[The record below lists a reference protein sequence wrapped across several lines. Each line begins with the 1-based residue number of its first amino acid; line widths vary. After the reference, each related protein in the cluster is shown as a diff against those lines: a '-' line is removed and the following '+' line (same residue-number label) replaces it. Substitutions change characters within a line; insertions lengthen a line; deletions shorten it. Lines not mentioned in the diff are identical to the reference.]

1 MPLSRRT
8 GWVALAVAIV
18 AAFAVASILLFG
30 RTDAT
35 SRLMRS
41 AASSPVRPIEGR
53 LTGVAYTPRKS
64 TIDESDLASLHAAAA
79 AFLSGRDREPHA
91 SAIALLLYG
100 KSAEAVDRLERLTK
114 LHANDPN
121 VWSDLA
127 AARLQAGSVLNDP
140 RTIGRALVA
149 SNRALELQP
158 AHETA
163 LFNRALALDAL
174 GLRFASADAWRRYVA
189 ADPGSAWSNE
199 ARQRQAAADQPT
211 RDVLWK
217 QDRVRLEHAA
227 DRGDRQEVERV
238 VARFPQQSRGT
249 GESLNLGAWGSAYLA
264 GQTSEATRFLARVRM
279 IAIALKKTNGDSL
292 LAEAMRAID
301 AADEESLKQTAVGA
315 RAYGK
320 ARDDLA
326 HRRLAEALH
335 GFTEAERAFAAVRN
349 PMGLVASYYRGNTL
363 ATLGDAD
370 AAEKIAVQLKP
381 RIEPGFRSLRAHV
394 LWLRAQLK
402 TDAGRHYDAFV
413 AIRNAREAF
422 EKLGEIDNADR
433 LRTGEAGMLARL
445 GREREAW
452 DFGRLALA
460 GAAASGRWDLVETSI
475 EGIAREAVDGPDRDI
490 ARALFDVQV
499 HAPSALPL
507 MRFNGLLWLA
517 YLDEQTMDRRP
528 DTSAARAAAAKI
540 PDPKQRADAIDELRL
555 AEALAA
561 GKNDPAS
568 AEQMMGE
575 VIDYRTRVGLLPYL
589 PAIHVQRAHLRKTL
603 ARSAEAEQDLRAAID
618 LIESRRGGIQDDRS
632 RDAFLGR
639 SVDAYEELGELLLA
653 REDWKG
659 AFEISERARARVL
672 LDHVG
677 RDAMSLAD
685 IVSATPVTTVG
696 SHYTTFATHTLLV
709 VIEQGRATHYVIDVS
724 RTELTELR
732 DRLVKDPESTPVARR
747 LYDLLIAPLRDRLA
761 PDRVLVIAPDDTT
774 YGIPFAALRE
784 PGGRFLIEETAIALA
799 PAGAAISADSQFLD
813 PRRAKIAII
822 ADPAF
827 SPALFP
833 RLERLPA
840 ARDDAKTLTSG
851 FAQATSLVAERATL
865 RAFAAAAQDSDAVHI
880 AAHAFSSSRDASL
893 SLIALAQEQGDA
905 GVLYLQD
912 IEALRLHHR
921 PLVVLAGCKTGAFGG
936 GNGSIR
942 SLAHAFLGAGSRAV
956 LATLWNVQDDRTSEL
971 TKNFYR
977 NLAEGATFPAAL
989 REAQLAAIRSQEYFD
1004 WAGFQLHVGVA
1015 GNSPVRTSH

>member
-18 AAFAVASILLFG
+18 AAFAMASILLFG
-30 RTDAT
+30 RIDAT
-35 SRLMRS
+35 SRLLRS
-41 AASSPVRPIEGR
+41 AASSPERPIEGR
-53 LTGVAYTPRKS
+53 LTGVSYAPRKG
-64 TIDESDLASLHAAAA
+64 TIPESDLASLHAVAA
-79 AFLSGRDREPHA
+79 AFLSEHDREPHA
-91 SAIALLLYG
+91 SAVALLLYG
-100 KSAEAVDRLERLTK
+100 KPAEAVDQLERLTK

-140 RTIGRALVA
+140 RTVALALVA

-158 AHETA
+158 AHEAA

-174 GLRFASADAWRRYVA
+174 GLRFASADAWRLYVA

-211 RDVLWK
+211 REVLWK
-217 QDRVRLEHAA
+217 QDRIRLEQAA
-227 DRGDRQEVERV
+227 DRGDQQEVERV
-238 VARFPQQSRGT
+238 VACFPQQSRGT
-249 GESLNLGAWGSAYLA
+249 GESLNLGAWGNAYVA
-264 GQTSEATRFLARVRM
+264 GQTSEATRLLARVRM
-279 IAIALKKTNGDSL
+279 IAIALQKANGDSL
-292 LAEAMRAID
+292 LAETMRAID
-301 AADEESLKQTAVGA
+301 AADEGSLKQTAVGA

-326 HRRLAEALH
+326 HRRLAEALRE
-335 GFTEAERAFAAVRN
+335 FTEAERAFATVHN
-349 PMGLVASYYRGNTL
+349 PMELVASYYRGNVL
-363 ATLGDAD
+363 ATLGDAQT
-370 AAEKIAVQLKP
+370 AEKIAARLEP

-394 LWLRAQLK
+394 LWLRGQLT

-422 EKLGEIDNADR
+422 ERLGEIDNADR

-475 EGIAREAVDGPDRDI
+475 EGIAREEVDGPDRDI

-517 YLDEQTMDRRP
+517 YLDEQTTDRRP

-540 PDPKQRADAIDELRL
+540 PDPKQRADAIDDLRL
-555 AEALAA
+555 AEALTA
-561 GKNDPAS
+561 KNNDPAS

-589 PAIHVQRAHLRKTL
+589 PAIYVQRAHLRRTL
-603 ARSAEAEQDLRAAID
+603 ARPAEAEQDLRAAIE
-618 LIESRRGGIQDDRS
+618 LIESRRGGIQDNRS

-639 SVDAYEELGELLLA
+639 SADAYEELGDLLLA
-653 REDWKG
+653 RGDWKG

-672 LDHVG
+672 LDRVE
-677 RDAMSLAD
+677 RDPMSLAD
-685 IVSATPVTTVG
+685 IVAATPITIVG
-696 SHYTTFATHTLLV
+696 AHYTTFATHTLLV
-709 VIEQGRATHYVIDVS
+709 VIERGQAIHYVIDVS
-724 RTELTELR
+724 RTELADLR
-732 DRLVKDPESTPVARR
+732 DRLVKDPESVPVSRR
-747 LYDLLIAPLRDRLA
+747 LYNLLIAPLHDRLA
-761 PDRVLVIAPDDTT
+761 PDRVLIIAPDDTT

-784 PGGRFLIEETAIALA
+784 PGGRFLIEETTVALA
-799 PAGAAISADSQFLD
+799 PAGAAIAAEPPLLVPS
-813 PRRAKIAII
+813 RAKIAVI

-833 RLERLPA
+833 HLERLPE
-840 ARDDAKTLTSG
+840 ARDDAKTLTSQ
-851 FAQATSLVAERATL
+851 FAQTTSLVAESATR
-865 RAFAAAAQDSDAVHI
+865 RAFAAAAEDSDAVHI
-880 AAHAFSSSRDASL
+880 AAHAFSSRRDASL
-893 SLIALAQEQGDA
+893 SLIALAPEQGDA
-905 GVLYLQD
+905 GLLYLQD
-912 IEALRLHHR
+912 IEALRLDHH
-921 PLVVLAGCKTGAFGG
+921 PLVVLAGCETGAFGG

-977 NLAEGATFPAAL
+977 HLAVGATLPAAL
-989 REAQLAAIRSQEYFD
+989 REAQLAAIRSQEGVD
-1004 WAGFQLHVGVA
+1004 WAAFQLHVGVA
-1015 GNSPVRTSH
+1015 GNSQVSTSH

>member
-1 MPLSRRT
+1 M
-8 GWVALAVAIV
+8 
-18 AAFAVASILLFG
+18 
-30 RTDAT
+30 
-35 SRLMRS
+35 
-41 AASSPVRPIEGR
+41 RPIEGR
-53 LTGVAYTPRKS
+53 LTGISYAPRKS
-64 TIDESDLASLHAAAA
+64 TIAESDLASLHAVAA
-79 AFLSGRDREPHA
+79 AFLSEHDREPHA
-91 SAIALLLYG
+91 SAVALLLFG
-100 KSAEAVDRLERLTK
+100 KPAEAVDRLERLTK
-114 LHANDPN
+114 LHADDPN

-127 AARLQAGSVLNDP
+127 AARLQAGSVSDDP
-140 RTIGRALVA
+140 KTIALALVA

-158 AHETA
+158 AHEAA

-174 GLRFASADAWRRYVA
+174 GLRFASADAWRLYVA
-189 ADPGSAWSNE
+189 TDPGSAWSNE
-199 ARQRQAAADQPT
+199 ARQRQTAADQPT

-249 GESLNLGAWGSAYLA
+249 GESLNLGAWGGAYLA
-264 GQTSEATRFLARVRM
+264 GQTSEATRLLARVRM
-279 IAIALKKTNGDSL
+279 IAIALQEANGDSL

-301 AADEESLKQTAVGA
+301 AADEQALKQTAIGA

-326 HRRLAEALH
+326 HRRLSEALR
-335 GFTEAERAFAAVRN
+335 GFTEAERAFASGRN
-349 PMGLVASYYRGNTL
+349 PMEFVASYYRGNTL

-370 AAEKIAVQLKP
+370 AAEKIAAQLEP

-394 LWLRAQLK
+394 LWLGAQLT

-422 EKLGEIDNADR
+422 EKLGEIDNAAR

-452 DFGRLALA
+452 DCGRLALA
-460 GAAASGRWDLVETSI
+460 GAAAAGRWDLVETSI
-475 EGIAREAVDGPDRDI
+475 EGIAREEVDGPDRDI

-517 YLDEQTMDRRP
+517 YLDEQTTDRRP
-528 DTSAARAAAAKI
+528 DTSAARSAAAKI
-540 PDPKQRADAIDELRL
+540 PDAKQRADAIDELRL

-561 GKNDPAS
+561 RKYDPAS

-575 VIDYRTRVGLLPYL
+575 VIDYRTRAGLLPYL
-589 PAIHVQRAHLRKTL
+589 PAIHVQRAQLRRTL
-603 ARSAEAEQDLRAAID
+603 ARPAEAEQDLRAAIK

-639 SVDAYEELGELLLA
+639 SADAYEELGDLLLA
-653 REDWKG
+653 RGDWKG

-672 LDHVG
+672 LDHVE

-685 IVSATPVTTVG
+685 IVAATPITTVG
-696 SHYTTFATHTLLV
+696 AHYTTFATHTLLV
-709 VIEQGRATHYVIDVS
+709 VIERGRATHYVIDVG
-724 RTELTELR
+724 RKELADLR
-732 DRLVKDPESTPVARR
+732 DRLVKDPQSVPVSRR
-747 LYDLLIAPLRDRLA
+747 LYNLIIAPLHDRLA

-784 PGGRFLIEETAIALA
+784 PGGRYLIEETTIALA
-799 PAGAAISADSQFLD
+799 PAGAAIAADPPMLVPS
-813 PRRAKIAII
+813 RAKIAVI

-827 SPALFP
+827 SPTLFP

-840 ARDDAKTLTSG
+840 ARDDANTVPSG
-851 FAQATSLVAERATL
+851 FAQATSLVAESATR
-865 RAFAAAAQDSDAVHI
+865 RAFAAAARDSDAVHI

-893 SLIALAQEQGDA
+893 SLIALAPEQGDA
-905 GVLYLQD
+905 GLLYLRD
-912 IEALRLHHR
+912 IEALRLDHH
-921 PLVVLAGCKTGAFGG
+921 PLVVLAGCETGAFGG

-977 NLAEGATFPAAL
+977 HLAAGATLPAAL
-989 REAQLAAIRSQEYFD
+989 REAQLAAIRSREGVD
-1004 WAGFQLHVGVA
+1004 WAAFQLHVGV
-1015 GNSPVRTSH
+1015 RKTHK